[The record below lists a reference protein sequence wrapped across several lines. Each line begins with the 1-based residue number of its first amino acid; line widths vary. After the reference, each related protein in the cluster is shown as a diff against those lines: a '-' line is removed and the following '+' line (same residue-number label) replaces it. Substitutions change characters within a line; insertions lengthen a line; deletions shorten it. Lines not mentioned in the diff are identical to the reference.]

1 MLQNSVISNALIDN
15 ILNPD
20 RERVELP
27 DYGPSVEE
35 HISENQSEDGNNHEE
50 IDNNCIDIQS
60 MSHISLETERRPIYQ
75 VSIRY

>member
-35 HISENQSEDGNNHEE
+35 HISENQSEDGNN
-50 IDNNCIDIQS
+50 Q
-60 MSHISLETERRPIYQ
+60 
-75 VSIRY
+75 